1 MNMLKIL
8 GKRGLPF
15 MLRTPRFAFSG
26 GHHAK
31 PFDWRDD
38 HALNPYFEQ
47 DPRSLGIPNPYEYAQ
62 PFEAAPKAP
71 ISSFPA

>member
-1 MNMLKIL
+1 MFNTLA
-8 GKRGLPF
+8 KRGFNLPF
-15 MLRTPRFAFSG
+15 HLQRYAFG

-47 DPRSLGIPNPYEYAQ
+47 DPRRVGNPNPYEYGQ
-62 PFEAAPKAP
+62 PFESAPNAYELA
-71 ISSFPA
+71 FP